1 MNLLDRL
8 KPEYLEK
15 LNLLEGQ
22 YPTSVEKIKLSLN
35 ENQSVFGLTIS
46 EASSI
51 CLYFDI
57 EMNINNLLNLI
68 KDDE

>member
-1 MNLLDRL
+1 MNLLEKL

-15 LNLLEGQ
+15 LNLIKED
-22 YPTSVEKIKLSLN
+22 YPTSAEKIELSLKYN
-35 ENQSVFGLTIS
+35 RSIFGLTIS

-51 CLYFDI
+51 CMFFDI
-57 EMNINNLLNLI
+57 EMNLSNLLNLI

>member
-1 MNLLDRL
+1 MTLLERL
-8 KPEYLEK
+8 KPKYLKK
-15 LNLLEGQ
+15 LNLLEQ
-22 YPTSVEKIKLSLN
+22 EYPTSVKKIKLSLN
-35 ENQSVFGLTIS
+35 ENKSVFGLTLS

>member
-1 MNLLDRL
+1 MNLLEKL
-8 KPEYLEK
+8 KPEYLKK
-15 LNLLEGQ
+15 LEILKEQ

-51 CLYFDI
+51 CMFFDI
-57 EMNINNLLNLI
+57 EMNLNNLLNLI
-68 KDDE
+68 EDDE

>member
-15 LNLLEGQ
+15 LELLEEQ
-22 YPTSVEKIKLSLN
+22 FPTSALKIERSLS
-35 ENQSVFGLTIS
+35 ENQSVFALTIS

-51 CLYFDI
+51 CMFFDLEMTLNNILNMI
-57 EMNINNLLNLI
+57 E
-68 KDDE
+68 DDE

>member
-1 MNLLDRL
+1 MNLLERL

-15 LNLLEGQ
+15 LENLKEQ
-22 YPTSVEKIKLSLN
+22 YPTSAEKIELSLQYN
-35 ENQSVFGLTIS
+35 RSVFGLSIS

-51 CLYFDI
+51 CVFFDL
-57 EMNINNLLNLI
+57 EMTLNNLLNLI

>member
-15 LNLLEGQ
+15 LELLEEQ
-22 YPTSVEKIKLSLN
+22 FPTSALKIEKSLSQ
-35 ENQSVFGLTIS
+35 NQSVFALTIE
-46 EASSI
+46 EASRISTF
-51 CLYFDI
+51 FDI
-57 EMNINNLLNLI
+57 EMTLSNILELI

>member
-1 MNLLDRL
+1 MTLLEKL

-15 LNLLEGQ
+15 LEILKEQ
-22 YPTSVEKIKLSLN
+22 YPTSAKNIELSL
-35 ENQSVFGLTIS
+35 QYYRSVFGLSIS

-51 CLYFDI
+51 CLFFDI
-57 EMNINNLLNLI
+57 EMNLNNLLNLI

>member
-15 LNLLEGQ
+15 LEIVKKQ
-22 YPTSVEKIKLSLN
+22 FPTSAEKIEMSLS
-35 ENQSVFGLTIS
+35 ENQSVFALTIS

-51 CLYFDI
+51 CMFFDI
-57 EMNINNLLNLI
+57 EMTLSNILNMI
-68 KDDE
+68 EENE